1 MHAEHNQQNVGVSEC
16 VLWHEMRAELWTRG
30 VCVDDR
36 DWGRKKK
43 ARGELPPRVK
53 EVSAKEVG
61 EQGASER
68 LREWAACAI
77 E

>member
-1 MHAEHNQQNVGVSEC
+1 MIVTGAGKKSQGRVASES
-16 VLWHEMRAELWTRG
+16 EG
-30 VCVDDR
+30 S
-36 DWGRKKK
+36 
-43 ARGELPPRVK
+43 ELPPRVK
-53 EVSAKEVG
+53 EVSVKQVG